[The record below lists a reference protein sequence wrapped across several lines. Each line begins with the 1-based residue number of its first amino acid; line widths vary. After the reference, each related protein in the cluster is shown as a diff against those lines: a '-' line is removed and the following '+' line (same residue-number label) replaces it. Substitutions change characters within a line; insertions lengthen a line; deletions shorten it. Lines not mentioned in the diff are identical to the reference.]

1 MVDWTLNNGILDI
14 TLRLVPLDNEP
25 AEADIDEAYDDENPV
40 VEDGSIAIDLA
51 DDDDEDDDDGGIP
64 IL

>member
-1 MVDWTLNNGILDI
+1 M
-14 TLRLVPLDNEP
+14 VPLDNEP
-25 AEADIDEAYDDENPV
+25 TEADIDEAYDDENPV